1 MKQFIQKLK
10 SSLKNSKRVK
20 DTVND
25 PIQINDIW
33 YAPELT
39 REKAE
44 IYLLEKEVGV
54 FIVRK
59 SESRANC
66 FVLSVKVAKYLNSNE
81 ISHYLISQINNT
93 FELNGHK
100 KHFHD
105 LKSLVTHCSVIRDM
119 LPVLLNLK
127 FFEDGYQP
135 QFSDDKS
142 DNYMFY
148 SSSAS
153 SLMSFNSL
161 NSLTSNVSY

>member
-10 SSLKNSKRVK
+10 SSFKNSKRVK
-20 DTVND
+20 SIAVDAIEID
-25 PIQINDIW
+25 DIW

-39 REKAE
+39 REEAE

-81 ISHYLISQINNT
+81 ISHYLIHQVGNT
-93 FELNGHK
+93 FELKGHQ

-127 FFEDGYQP
+127 FFEDGYQ
-135 QFSDDKS
+135 QHFNEDKS

-148 SSSAS
+148 SSSTS

-161 NSLTSNVSY
+161 NSLTSNISY

>member
-20 DTVND
+20 NIEFNTIDID
-25 PIQINDIW
+25 EIW

-39 REKAE
+39 RDEAE

-59 SESRANC
+59 SESKENC
-66 FVLSVKVAKYLNSNE
+66 FVLSVKVAKYLNANE
-81 ISHYLISQINNT
+81 ISHYLISHQKNI
-93 FELNGHK
+93 FELKGHN

-105 LKSLVTHCSVIRDM
+105 LKSLVTHCSVIRDI

-127 FFEDGYQP
+127 FFETDYQQ
-135 QFSDDKS
+135 QFYEDKS

-148 SSSAS
+148 SSSTS

-161 NSLTSNVSY
+161 NSSANISY